1 MTDVPVSGRAGNGH
15 GGNDHNTANDNGGG
29 GGARRVFRRGPWET
43 AATVVIVAGIFML
56 VQPFLL
62 ALYTYSFLVILAGSV
77 AFVITSHFP
86 E

>member
-1 MTDVPVSGRAGNGH
+1 MNEGPGNARAGNDH
-15 GGNDHNTANDNGGG
+15 AGNDNSGPAGGSG
-29 GGARRVFRRGPWET
+29 GRRVFRRGPWET
-43 AATVVIVAGIFML
+43 AATVVIIAGIFML